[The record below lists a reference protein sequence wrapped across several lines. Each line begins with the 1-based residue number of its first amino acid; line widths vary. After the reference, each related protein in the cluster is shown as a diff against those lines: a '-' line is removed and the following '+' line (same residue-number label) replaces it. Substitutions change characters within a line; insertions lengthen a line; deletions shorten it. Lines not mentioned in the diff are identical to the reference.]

1 MNIFELNIY
10 LDYFV
15 SKNSFIKDP
24 RTLKENYVLACNLNR
39 KDMNRR
45 GKYVHVLGKK
55 CRP

>member
-24 RTLKENYVLACNLNR
+24 RTLNENYVLVGIKLQIN
-39 KDMNRR
+39 K
-45 GKYVHVLGKK
+45 
-55 CRP
+55 RPPPLLLSTPE